1 MLANRLVEPAPDLAH
16 EHVRRLVTQPRARNK
31 VRAYFLTLTRS
42 GDRRCPRR
50 FQSCRFNLTARRPTL
65 RMCRPSRRRPALVYA
80 TRPMRFMRPLLV
92 LSLVAV
98 AGLTVIELRPS
109 AEETDAPELS
119 KVTDSELQT
128 FIGVYS
134 AMQLDHDLQIEQAVE
149 PHHLTVDEFRQLE
162 RRVQAE
168 QRLVDKVRQA
178 LLAQAN
184 SRPALASGAAD
195 TPIETPIP
203 APSPTRRPKRK
214 R

>member
-1 MLANRLVEPAPDLAH
+1 M
-16 EHVRRLVTQPRARNK
+16 
-31 VRAYFLTLTRS
+31 RS
-42 GDRRCPRR
+42 
-50 FQSCRFNLTARRPTL
+50 
-65 RMCRPSRRRPALVYA
+65 
-80 TRPMRFMRPLLV
+80 LLV

-109 AEETDAPELS
+109 AEETDEPELS
-119 KVTDSELQT
+119 KVSDSELRT

-134 AMQLDHDLQIEQAVE
+134 AMQLDHDLQIEQAIE
-149 PHHLTVDEFRQLE
+149 PYHLTVDEFRQLE

-184 SRPALASGAAD
+184 SRPALASGAVD
-195 TPIETPIP
+195 TPIETPAP
-203 APSPTRRPKRK
+203 APSPTPRPKRQ